1 MPSKSVIESQ
11 RAPAALARGR
21 LADRVFL
28 LATFLFAALILLIVV
43 AILLQ
48 LISMAGPSLLHF
60 GLWFV
65 VGSDWDPVAGKFGAL
80 PLIFGTVVSSALALL
95 LAVPLGLGVAIFLS
109 EMSPAWLKGPVSF
122 LVELLAGIPS
132 VIYGLWGIFVLAP
145 WVMNFAAPLLNRYLG
160 WIPIFRGASYGVGL
174 FTAGLILALMIVPF
188 ITSVSREV
196 LAAVPRDQREAALAL
211 GMTRWEMVRHAV
223 LPYGRVGIIGAVI
236 LALGRALG
244 ETMAVTMVIGN
255 NPQIPKTIFEPAYS
269 MAAVIAN
276 EFTEV
281 SGRLYLSALIEVGLV
296 LFGVTF
302 VVNALARVMIWRV
315 AGGAPRKARR

>member
-1 MPSKSVIESQ
+1 MATSSVAKKQ
-11 RAPAALARGR
+11 RTPAVLARGR
-21 LADRVFL
+21 LADRLFY
-28 LATFLFAALILLIVV
+28 LATFVFAGLVLFIVAAIF
-43 AILLQ
+43 LQ
-48 LISMAGPSLLHF
+48 LVIMSWPSMLKF
-60 GLWFV
+60 GFRFITTT
-65 VGSDWDPVAGKFGAL
+65 DWDPVAGKFGAL
-80 PLIFGTVVSSALALL
+80 PLIFGTIVSSTLALL

-109 EMSPAWLKGPVSF
+109 EIAPPALKASVGF

-145 WVMNFAAPLLNRYLG
+145 WVMDHLAPWLNHYFG
-160 WIPIFRGASYGVGL
+160 WLPLFQGKSYGVGL
-174 FTAGLILALMIVPF
+174 LTAGLILALMIVPF
-188 ITSVSREV
+188 ITSVSREI
-196 LAAVPRDQREAALAL
+196 LATVPRDQREAALAL
-211 GMTRWEMVRHAV
+211 GMTRWETIRHAV
-223 LPYGRVGIIGAVI
+223 LPYGRAGIIGAVI

-255 NPQIPKTIFEPAYS
+255 TPKISASLFSPAYS

-302 VVNALARVMIWRV
+302 IVNALARLLIWRV
-315 AGGAPRKARR
+315 GGGRGRARV